1 MKIGIA
7 VLGAGRWGV
16 NLIRNF
22 LEHPNSEV
30 LAIVDQNPDS
40 LAAVKKLFNLNENVI
55 LASDWV
61 QVQELPGLE
70 AVAIATPAST
80 HYTLTAAALNSG
92 YHVLVEKPLAL
103 NSGEALE
110 LCQLA
115 EKQQRQLFV
124 DHTYL
129 FHPGVDRGQ
138 AIIQQHQ
145 LGNLRYGY
153 AQRTHLEP
161 VRHDVDALWDLAVHD
176 IAIFNTWLAQTPIQ
190 VRAMGTVFQKETLP
204 SPRGEV
210 RGQPPPAA
218 PGLFHSPKN
227 EDFVGVVD
235 GACLPLPT
243 DEKSLIPDIGAGMGA
258 PPLQE
263 NETALPAAPQGGQEE
278 EKSSVSPT
286 IFPQNS
292 LEGLADLVWVT
303 LTYPDGFQ
311 AFIHLCWLNPDKQ
324 RRLTVVGSLGTL
336 IFDEMSPET
345 PLILHRGNSDGGG
358 DENSLGRVSA
368 AEQTIIKNREIL
380 SLEPVEPL
388 RQVCDRFLHC
398 VQTNTPCPTSSGSQS
413 VQLIRILSALSQ
425 SLELD
430 GQPLTISP

>member
-1 MKIGIA
+1 LAIRISLATETIASIASSFFLLPSSFFLLPQMKIGIA

-22 LEHPNSEV
+22 LEHPDSEV
-30 LAIVDQNPDS
+30 LAIVDPNSDS
-40 LAAVKKLFNLNENVI
+40 LVAVKKQFNLNENVI
-55 LASDWV
+55 LAGDWD

-103 NSGEALE
+103 NNSEAIE

-129 FHPGVDRGQ
+129 FHPAVDRGQ
-138 AIIQQHQ
+138 RMIQQHQ
-145 LGNLRYGY
+145 LGKLRYGY

-176 IAIFNTWLAQTPIQ
+176 IAIFNSWLEQTPIQ
-190 VRAMGTVFQKETLP
+190 VRAIGTVFQKEEG
-204 SPRGEV
+204 R
-210 RGQPPPAA
+210 R
-218 PGLFHSPKN
+218 K
-227 EDFVGVVD
+227 
-235 GACLPLPT
+235 
-243 DEKSLIPDIGAGMGA
+243 K
-258 PPLQE
+258 
-263 NETALPAAPQGGQEE
+263 EE
-278 EKSSVSPT
+278 GRRKKEEGRRKKEEGINKHEIQNLLSPT
-286 IFPQNS
+286 IFPLNP

-336 IFDEMSPET
+336 IFDEMSPFA
-345 PLILHRGNSDGGG
+345 PLILQRSNTDGAG
-358 DENSLGRVSA
+358 DENSLSSA
-368 AEQTIIKNREIL
+368 ITSQQTITQSREIL
-380 SLEPVEPL
+380 RLETVEPL
-388 RQVCDRFLHC
+388 RQVCDRFLNC
-398 VQTNTPCPTSSGSQS
+398 IQTNTPCPTSSGSAS
-413 VQLIRILSALSQ
+413 VQLINILSALSK
-425 SLELD
+425 SLQLD
-430 GQPLTISP
+430 GQTLSIIP

>member
-7 VLGAGRWGV
+7 ILGAGRWGV

-22 LEHPNSEV
+22 LEHPDSEV
-30 LAIVDQNPDS
+30 LAIVDPNPDS
-40 LAAVKKLFNLNENVI
+40 LAAVKKKFNLNEDVI
-55 LASDWV
+55 LAGDWA

-103 NSGEALE
+103 NNSEAIE

-129 FHPGVDRGQ
+129 FHPAVDRGQ
-138 AIIQQHQ
+138 TIIQQHQ
-145 LGNLRYGY
+145 LGKLRYGY

-176 IAIFNTWLAQTPIQ
+176 IAIFNTWLEQTPIQ
-190 VRAMGTVFQKETLP
+190 VRAIGTVFPKEEGRRKKEEGRRKKST
-204 SPRGEV
+204 
-210 RGQPPPAA
+210 PPCP
-218 PGLFHSPKN
+218 
-227 EDFVGVVD
+227 
-235 GACLPLPT
+235 
-243 DEKSLIPDIGAGMGA
+243 
-258 PPLQE
+258 
-263 NETALPAAPQGGQEE
+263 PQGG
-278 EKSSVSPT
+278 KSEGIQNSVSPT
-286 IFPQNS
+286 IFSLNP

-336 IFDEMSPET
+336 IFDEMSSEA
-345 PLILHRGNSDGGG
+345 PLILQRRNSNND
-358 DENSLGRVSA
+358 DENSLSSA
-368 AEQTIIKNREIL
+368 ITSEQTIIKSREVL
-380 SLEPVEPL
+380 NLEPVEPL
-388 RQVCDRFLHC
+388 HQVCDRFLNC
-398 VQTNTPCPTSSGSQS
+398 IKTNTPCPTSSGSAS
-413 VQLIRILSALSQ
+413 VQLIHILSTLSK
-425 SLELD
+425 SLQLD
-430 GQPLTISP
+430 GQTLSIIP

>member
-30 LAIVDQNPDS
+30 LAVVDPNRES
-40 LAAVKKLFNLNENVI
+40 LAAVEKQFNLDASVI
-55 LASDWV
+55 LATDWS
-61 QVQELPGLE
+61 QVQALPGLQ

-80 HYTLTAAALNSG
+80 HYTLAAAALKQG
-92 YHVLVEKPLAL
+92 YHVLAEKPLAL
-103 NSGEALE
+103 NLTEAIE

-129 FHPGVDRGQ
+129 FHPAVDRGQ
-138 AIIQQHQ
+138 RIIQQHQ
-145 LGNLRYGY
+145 LGKLRYGY
-153 AQRTHLEP
+153 AQRTHFEP

-176 IAIFNTWLAQTPIQ
+176 IAIFNTWLEQTPIE
-190 VRAMGTVFQKETLP
+190 VRAIGTVFPKEEGSWATD
-204 SPRGEV
+204 SVTDVTDVTDVMDV
-210 RGQPPPAA
+210 RNKEQGTRNKEQGINKEAAEIENQFSHSLLTTNPA
-218 PGLFHSPKN
+218 
-227 EDFVGVVD
+227 
-235 GACLPLPT
+235 
-243 DEKSLIPDIGAGMGA
+243 EK
-258 PPLQE
+258 
-263 NETALPAAPQGGQEE
+263 
-278 EKSSVSPT
+278 
-286 IFPQNS
+286 
-292 LEGLADLVWVT
+292 LADLVWVT

-345 PLILHRGNSDGGG
+345 PLILQRGNHNCGGE
-358 DENSLGRVSA
+358 ENNSFESA
-368 AEQTIIKNREIL
+368 LAKPAPTGATPTKRIAPQRTSIRHREVL

-388 RQVCDRFLHC
+388 RRVCDRFLNC
-398 VQTNTPCPTSSGSQS
+398 VQTNTPCLTSSGSAS
-413 VQLIRILSALSQ
+413 VELIRILSTLSK
-425 SLELD
+425 SLELG
-430 GQPLTISP
+430 GQPLIPF

>member
-55 LASDWV
+55 LAGDWA

-190 VRAMGTVFQKETLP
+190 VRAMGSVFQKATPP
-204 SPRGEV
+204 SPRRGEL
-210 RGQPPPAA
+210 RSQSPPSQGGKCPPDLPQGQPPPD
-218 PGLFHSPKN
+218 P
-227 EDFVGVVD
+227 
-235 GACLPLPT
+235 
-243 DEKSLIPDIGAGMGA
+243 
-258 PPLQE
+258 
-263 NETALPAAPQGGQEE
+263 PQGG
-278 EKSSVSPT
+278 KSLPD
-286 IFPQNS
+286 IPQGGKFPPDLPQSS

-336 IFDEMSPET
+336 IFDEMLPET
-345 PLILHRGNSDGGG
+345 PLILHRGNSEAGG
-358 DENSLGRVSA
+358 DENSSGRVRA
-368 AEQTIIKNREIL
+368 AEPNIIKNREIL
-380 SLEPVEPL
+380 SLDPVEPL

-413 VQLIRILSALSQ
+413 VELIRILSALSQ

-430 GQPLTISP
+430 GQPLTISG

>member
-40 LAAVKKLFNLNENVI
+40 LAAVKTLFNLNENVI
-55 LASDWV
+55 LAGDWA

-103 NSGEALE
+103 NSDEALE

-190 VRAMGTVFQKETLP
+190 VRAMGSVFQKATPPSP
-204 SPRGEV
+204 SPRGEF
-210 RGQPPPAA
+210 RRQTPP
-218 PGLFHSPKN
+218 S
-227 EDFVGVVD
+227 
-235 GACLPLPT
+235 
-243 DEKSLIPDIGAGMGA
+243 
-258 PPLQE
+258 
-263 NETALPAAPQGGQEE
+263 QGGQLPPPPPGHPEE
-278 EKSSVSPT
+278 SEGNPPLAPPKGGSQKEIQNPVSPT

-345 PLILHRGNSDGGG
+345 PLILHRGNSDAGGE
-358 DENSLGRVSA
+358 ENSLGRVRA
-368 AEQTIIKNREIL
+368 GEQTIIKNREIL
-380 SLEPVEPL
+380 TLEPVEPL